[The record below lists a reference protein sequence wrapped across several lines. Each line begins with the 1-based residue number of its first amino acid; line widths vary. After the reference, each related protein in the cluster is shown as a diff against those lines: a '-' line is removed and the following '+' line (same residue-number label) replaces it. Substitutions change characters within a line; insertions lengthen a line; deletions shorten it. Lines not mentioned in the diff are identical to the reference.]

1 MRHCLQRLRCPIA
14 AAVVYPYLFSRT
26 TVNKRFLWNL
36 LASLCVLLFPFALS
50 AQQHDPAMYQELHWR
65 MIGPFRGG
73 RTVAISGV
81 PGQPNVF
88 YMAPNNGGVWKT
100 TDFGH
105 TWNPIF
111 DGQSKDDQP
120 NDDHRSGSIGA
131 LAVAPSNPNTIYV
144 GSGEG
149 LRRPDLSVG
158 DGIYKST
165 DAGRT
170 WQHLGLRDAQQIG
183 SILVDPKDANRVFV
197 AALGHPYGP
206 NAERGVYRSLDGGQT
221 WQKVLYKDDNTG
233 AIDLVFD
240 PRNSQVIFAGMW
252 ASRRPPWTTD
262 DSYDGPGS
270 GLYKSI
276 DGGNNWR
283 QITKGLPSEAGK
295 LGRIGLAVSP
305 SEPDRM
311 YALVDARKNGGVYRS
326 DDAGESWQLVNTE
339 DRVWG
344 RGDDFACVR
353 VDPRNRDVI
362 YVANTTTYRSTD
374 AGKTF
379 TAIKGAPGGDDYHT
393 IWINPENPD
402 IIALGVDQGA
412 TISVNGGQTWSS
424 WYNQPT
430 AQFYHVI
437 TDNEFPYW
445 VYGGQQESGSIATA
459 SRSDF
464 GEITFRDWTT
474 VGAEE
479 YAYIAPDP
487 LHPNLIYGGKVTVFD
502 RNTGQTRDV
511 SPVVLRTGQYRF
523 NRTAPLIFSA
533 ADPHSLYLGSNVL
546 FATRDGGNSW
556 QIVSP
561 DLTREDPGSPA
572 TLGPFVEADPAK
584 GKHRGVIYSIA
595 PSPKDA
601 NLIWAGTD
609 DGLIHVTRDGGKNWQ
624 NVTPPELTPWSKLAQ
639 MDASHSDTA
648 TAYAAVNRFRL
659 DDLHPYIYRTHDGGK
674 SWQKIVSGLP
684 DNEPVNTVRED
695 PERKGLLFA
704 GTERSVYVS
713 WDDGDHWQSLKMNLP
728 PTSIR
733 DLVVHHDDVVVGT
746 HGRSFWILDNITP
759 MRQFSPEVADAP
771 AHLFAP
777 QLTYR
782 VRRNNNTDTPLPPEE
797 PAGQNPPDGA
807 MIDYWLQTKT
817 AAPGA
822 VILEIVDG
830 SSGRVVRHFSS
841 ADKPEPVDANAK
853 ELNVPTYWVRPV
865 QTLSAAPGMHRFIWD
880 LTYPAPDVLSHE
892 YPISA
897 IYHDTP
903 RYPLGATVL
912 PGQYKLVLTVG
923 GKSYTQPL
931 DVRMDPRVKTSPEDL
946 RRQFELDRKIAD
958 ALHKDYA
965 ALQQVRSLRSQ
976 LKALATKIFTAGSPS
991 TSLRAGS
998 EGHRES
1004 RGPDAI
1010 KKTAA
1015 ALEAK
1020 AAPIEGEEGGYGTR
1034 YLSTPEGRSLARLN
1048 GGLNALVSALDTAD
1062 AAPTTQQVTMFIE
1075 LERALEEQLSAWGQ
1089 LKSKDIPELNE
1100 QLKKAGLPLI
1110 DLQKPVPG
1118 ATDAARTTSQDR
1130 DKDVE

>member
-1 MRHCLQRLRCPIA
+1 M
-14 AAVVYPYLFSRT
+14 
-26 TVNKRFLWNL
+26 
-36 LASLCVLLFPFALS
+36 LFPLALS
-50 AQQHDPAMYQELHWR
+50 AQPYDPAMYQELRWR

-100 TDFGH
+100 TDFGR

-111 DGQSKDDQP
+111 DGQP

-158 DGIYKST
+158 NGIYKST

-170 WQHLGLRDAQQIG
+170 WQHLGQRDGALRDAQQIG

-206 NAERGVYRSLDGGQT
+206 NAERGVYRSVDGGET

-240 PRNSQVIFAGMW
+240 PRNSQVIFADMW
-252 ASRRPPWTTD
+252 ASRRPPWTTGG
-262 DSYDGPGS
+262 SYDGPGS
-270 GLYKSI
+270 GLYKST
-276 DGGNNWR
+276 DGGDHWR
-283 QITKGLPSEAGK
+283 QITKGLPTEADK
-295 LGRIGLAVSP
+295 FGRIGLAVSQ

-311 YALVDARKNGGVYRS
+311 YALVDARNSGGVYRS

-339 DRVWG
+339 DRVWE

-353 VDPRNRDVI
+353 VDPRNKDVI
-362 YVANTTTYRSTD
+362 YVANTSTYRSDD
-374 AGKTF
+374 AGKNF

-412 TISVNGGQTWSS
+412 TISGNGGQTWSS

-437 TDNEFPYW
+437 TDNQFPYW
-445 VYGGQQESGSIATA
+445 VYGGQQESGSVGTA

-479 YAYIAPDP
+479 YGYIAPDP

-533 ADPHSLYLGSNVL
+533 ADPHVLYLGSNVL
-546 FATRDGGNSW
+546 FATRDGGDTW

-561 DLTREDPGSPA
+561 DLTREDPGSPE
-572 TLGPFVEADPAK
+572 TLGPFIEADPQE
-584 GKHRGVIYSIA
+584 GKHRGVIYSVA

-609 DGLIHVTRDGGKNWQ
+609 DGLIHVTHDGGKNWQ
-624 NVTPPELTPWSKLAQ
+624 NVTPPDLTPWSKLAQ
-639 MDASHSDTA
+639 IDASHFDTP

-684 DNEPVNTVRED
+684 DDEPVNTVRED

-704 GTERSVYVS
+704 GTERTVYVS
-713 WDDGDHWQSLKMNLP
+713 WDDGGHWQSLQLNLP

-733 DLVVHHDDVVVGT
+733 DLVVHNDDIVVGT

-759 MRQFSPEVADAP
+759 LRQLSEQSTKGAFY
-771 AHLFAP
+771 FFKP

-782 VRRNNNTDTPLPPEE
+782 LRRNNTTDTPLPPEE

-807 MIDYWLQTKT
+807 MIDYWLKD
-817 AAPGA
+817 AASAP
-822 VILEIVDG
+822 VRIEITDERG
-830 SSGRVVRHFSS
+830 NLVRSFDSVG
-841 ADKPEPVDANAK
+841 KPEPVNEKDF
-853 ELNVPTYWVRPV
+853 NVPMYWVRPPR
-865 QTLSAAPGMHRFIWD
+865 TLSAAAGMHRFIWD
-880 LTYPAPDVLSHE
+880 LTYPAPEVLTRD

-897 IYHDTP
+897 IYRDTP
-903 RYPLGATVL
+903 LYPLGATVL
-912 PGQYKLVLTVG
+912 PGKYMVSFSNSG
-923 GKSYTQPL
+923 GKIVVKQPL
-931 DVRMDPRVKTSPEDL
+931 EIRMDPRVKTTAEDL
-946 RRQFELDRKIAD
+946 HRQFELDRKIAD
-958 ALHKDYA
+958 ALHKDYE
-965 ALQQVRSLRSQ
+965 ALQQVRGLRAQ
-976 LKALATKIFTAGSPS
+976 LKVLAEHGPS
-991 TSLRAGS
+991 KNAKLA
-998 EGHRES
+998 
-1004 RGPDAI
+1004 AI
-1010 KKTAA
+1010 AKTAA
-1015 ALEAK
+1015 ELEAK
-1020 AAPIEGEEGGYGTR
+1020 AAPIEGEEGDYATR

-1048 GGLNALVSALDTAD
+1048 GGLNALVSALDSAD
-1062 AAPTTQQVTMFIE
+1062 AAPTTQQSAMFGE
-1075 LERALEEQLSAWGQ
+1075 LTKALEEQLSAWAL
-1089 LKSKDIPELNE
+1089 LKSKDISELNE
-1100 QLKKAGLPLI
+1100 KLKKAGLPLL

-1118 ATDAARTTSQDR
+1118 AADGVKTTTQDR
-1130 DKDVE
+1130 DQNEE

>member
-1 MRHCLQRLRCPIA
+1 
-14 AAVVYPYLFSRT
+14 
-26 TVNKRFLWNL
+26 VNKGLLWIPLAALCIL
-36 LASLCVLLFPFALS
+36 LLPFVLS
-50 AQQHDPAMYQELHWR
+50 AQQYDPAMYQELHWR

-111 DGQSKDDQP
+111 DGQPKDAQP
-120 NDDHRSGSIGA
+120 NDPQPSGSIGA
-131 LAVAPSNPNTIYV
+131 LAVAPSEPNTIYV

-149 LRRPDLSVG
+149 LRRPDLSIG
-158 DGIYKST
+158 NGIYKST

-170 WQHLGLRDAQQIG
+170 WQHLGQRDGALRDAQQIG

-221 WQKVLYKDDNTG
+221 WQRILYKDENVG

-240 PRNSQVIFAGMW
+240 PRNSQVIFADMW
-252 ASRRPPWTTD
+252 ASRRPPWTTGG
-262 DSYDGPGS
+262 SYDGPGS
-270 GLYKSI
+270 GLYKST
-276 DGGNNWR
+276 DGGNHWR
-283 QITKGLPSEAGK
+283 QITKGLPGEADK
-295 LGRIGLAVSP
+295 LGRIGLAVSL
-305 SEPDRM
+305 SDPDRM
-311 YALVDARKNGGVYRS
+311 YALVDARKRGGLYRS

-353 VDPRNRDVI
+353 VDPRNKDVI
-362 YVANTTTYRSTD
+362 YVANTTTYRSDD
-374 AGKTF
+374 AGKNF

-445 VYGGQQESGSIATA
+445 VYGGQQESGSIGTP
-459 SRSDF
+459 SRGDF

-474 VGAEE
+474 VGVEE
-479 YAYIAPDP
+479 YGYVAPDP

-511 SPVVLRTGQYRF
+511 SPVVLHTGQFRF

-533 ADPHSLYLGSNVL
+533 ADPHVLYLGSNVL

-572 TLGPFVEADPAK
+572 TLGPFIEADPAK
-584 GKHRGVIYSIA
+584 GKHRGVIYSVA

-609 DGLIHVTRDGGKNWQ
+609 DGMIHVTRDGGKNWQ
-624 NVTPPELTPWSKLAQ
+624 NVTPPDLTPWSKIAQ
-639 MDASHSDTA
+639 MDASHFDTL

-674 SWQKIVSGLP
+674 SWQKIASGLP

-713 WDDGDHWQSLKMNLP
+713 WDDGDHWQSLQMNLP

-733 DLVVHHDDVVVGT
+733 DLVVHGDDVVVGT

-759 MRQFSPEVADAP
+759 LRQFSEEVASAT

-797 PAGQNPPDGA
+797 PAGENPPDGA
-807 MIDYWLQTKT
+807 MIDYWLSS
-817 AAPGA
+817 AESGA
-822 VILEIVDG
+822 VTLEIVDA

-841 ADKPEPVDANAK
+841 ADKPEPVNAK
-853 ELNVPTYWVRPV
+853 ELDVPTYWVRPPRI
-865 QTLSAAPGMHRFIWD
+865 LSAALGMHRFIWD
-880 LTYPAPDVLSHE
+880 LTYPEPDVLEHE

-903 RYPLGATVL
+903 RYPLGAAVL
-912 PGQYKLVLTVG
+912 PGQYKVVLTVG

-931 DVRMDPRVKTSPEDL
+931 GVRMDPRVKTSPEDL

-958 ALHKDYA
+958 AFTRITKRCNRCA
-965 ALQQVRSLRSQ
+965 AC
-976 LKALATKIFTAGSPS
+976 
-991 TSLRAGS
+991 
-998 EGHRES
+998 
-1004 RGPDAI
+1004 
-1010 KKTAA
+1010 
-1015 ALEAK
+1015 
-1020 AAPIEGEEGGYGTR
+1020 
-1034 YLSTPEGRSLARLN
+1034 GRS
-1048 GGLNALVSALDTAD
+1048 
-1062 AAPTTQQVTMFIE
+1062 
-1075 LERALEEQLSAWGQ
+1075 
-1089 LKSKDIPELNE
+1089 
-1100 QLKKAGLPLI
+1100 
-1110 DLQKPVPG
+1110 
-1118 ATDAARTTSQDR
+1118 
-1130 DKDVE
+1130 

>member
-1 MRHCLQRLRCPIA
+1 
-14 AAVVYPYLFSRT
+14 
-26 TVNKRFLWNL
+26 VNKRLCWVL
-36 LASLCVLLFPFALS
+36 LAALCVLLFPFALS
-50 AQQHDPAMYQELHWR
+50 AQPYDPAMYQDLHWR

-100 TDFGH
+100 TDFGR

-111 DGQSKDDQP
+111 DNQP
-120 NDDHRSGSIGA
+120 TGSIGA
-131 LAVAPSNPNTIYV
+131 LAVAPSNPDTIYV

-170 WQHLGLRDAQQIG
+170 WQHLGQRDGALRDAQQIAA
-183 SILVDPKDANRVFV
+183 IVIDPKDPNRLFV
-197 AALGHPYGP
+197 AAQGHPYGP
-206 NAERGVYRSLDGGQT
+206 NPERGIFRSLDGGQT
-221 WQKVLYKDDNTG
+221 FQKVLYKDENVG
-233 AIDLVFD
+233 GMDLVFD
-240 PRNSQVIFAGMW
+240 PHNSQVIFASMW
-252 ASRRPPWTTD
+252 SSRRPPWTTGGG
-262 DSYDGPGS
+262 YTGPGS
-270 GLYKSI
+270 GLYKST
-276 DGGNNWR
+276 DGGNTWR
-283 QITKGLPSEAGK
+283 QLTKGLPGAAEGV
-295 LGRIGLAVSP
+295 GRIGPAVSP
-305 SEPDRM
+305 SDPGRM
-311 YALVDARKNGGVYRS
+311 YAWVNTTKMNVRTSGIYRS
-326 DDAGESWQLVNTE
+326 DDAGESWQQVNDE
-339 DRVWG
+339 ERVWG
-344 RGDDFACVR
+344 RGDDFGCVR
-353 VDPRNRDVI
+353 VDPRNKDVI
-362 YVANTTTYRSTD
+362 YVANTSTYRSTD
-374 AGKTF
+374 AGKNF

-402 IIALGVDQGA
+402 IIALAVDQGA
-412 TISVNGGQTWSS
+412 TISVNGGQSWSS

-437 TDNEFPYW
+437 TDNQFPYW
-445 VYGGQQESGSIATA
+445 VYGGQQESGSVGTA
-459 SRSDF
+459 SRGDF

-474 VGAEE
+474 VGTEE
-479 YAYIAPDP
+479 YGYVAPDP

-523 NRTAPLIFSA
+523 NRTAPLIFSS
-533 ADPHSLYLGSNVL
+533 ADPHVLYLGSNVL
-546 FATRDGGNSW
+546 FETRDGGNSW

-561 DLTREDPGSPA
+561 DLTRDLTNDDAGTPP

-595 PSPKDA
+595 PSPKDPT
-601 NLIWAGTD
+601 LIWAGTD
-609 DGLIHVTRDGGKNWQ
+609 DGVIQVTQDGGKNWQ

-639 MDASHSDTA
+639 MDASHFDTP

-659 DDLHPYIYRTHDGGK
+659 DDLRPYIYRTHDGGK

-684 DNEPVNTVRED
+684 ENEPVNTVRED

-733 DLVVHHDDVVVGT
+733 DLVVHQDDVVVGT

-759 MRQFSPEVADAP
+759 LRQFSPDIANSLK

-807 MIDYWLQTKT
+807 MIDYWLNG
-817 AAPGA
+817 AATGA
-822 VILEIVDG
+822 VTLEIVEA

-841 ADKPEPVDANAK
+841 DDKPEPLNPR
-853 ELNVPTYWVRPV
+853 EFNVPMYWVRPAR
-865 QTLSAAPGMHRFIWD
+865 TLSANAGMHRFIWD
-880 LTYPAPDVLSHE
+880 LTCPAPEVLTRD

-903 RYPLGATVL
+903 LYPLGATVL
-912 PGQYKLVLTVG
+912 PGKYTVRLTARSGPGLDSGASGVWG
-923 GKSYTQPL
+923 NTQPL
-931 DVRMDPRVKTSPEDL
+931 EIRVDPRLKTSPEDL
-946 RRQFELDRKIAD
+946 RRQFELDRKIAG
-958 ALHKDYA
+958 ALHQDYE

-976 LKALATKIFTAGSPS
+976 LKSLAGPDKDKAKPAAIGKTAG
-991 TSLRAGS
+991 
-998 EGHRES
+998 E
-1004 RGPDAI
+1004 
-1010 KKTAA
+1010 
-1015 ALEAK
+1015 LEAK
-1020 AAPIEGEEGGYGTR
+1020 AASLEGDEGGYGTR

-1048 GGLNALVSALDTAD
+1048 SGFNALVSALDTAD
-1062 AAPTTQQVTMFIE
+1062 AAPTTQQTATFVE
-1075 LERALEEQLSAWGQ
+1075 LEKALEEQLSAWGQ

-1100 QLKKAGLPLI
+1100 QLKKAGFPSL

-1118 ATDAARTTSQDR
+1118 AADTAQTTSQDR
-1130 DKDVE
+1130 DKNEE